1 MSASGQIIVVLI
13 NLRKPDIAVMYL
25 ELMDETAGERR
36 PQQLRLLQSVPGRS
50 PAMPTPVAFKQ
61 R

>member
-13 NLRKPDIAVMYL
+13 DLRKPDIVVMYL
-25 ELMDETAGERR
+25 QLMDGAAGERR
-36 PQQLRLLQSVPGRS
+36 PQQLKLRQSGPGRS
-50 PAMPTPVAFKQ
+50 LAMTTPVAFKQ

>member
-13 NLRKPDIAVMYL
+13 DLRKPDIAVMYL
-25 ELMDETAGERR
+25 QLMEETAEDLR
-36 PQQLRLLQSVPGRS
+36 PQQLRLRQSVPGGS
-50 PAMPTPVAFKQ
+50 LAMPTPEAFKQ